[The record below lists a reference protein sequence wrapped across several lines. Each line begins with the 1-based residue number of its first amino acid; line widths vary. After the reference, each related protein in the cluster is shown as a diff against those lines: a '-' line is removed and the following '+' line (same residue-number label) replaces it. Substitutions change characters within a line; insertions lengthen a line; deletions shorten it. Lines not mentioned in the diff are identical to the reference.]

1 MRDATCMP
9 KLLAKDGCRSVRP
22 PHYPGWPARD
32 PGAGSR
38 PAPRVGAGGRS
49 GGGSRGPAPAAG
61 RTRGR
66 GGREHAA
73 HARARRPSARGSRRR
88 SPPPATGGRGPRRH
102 GRSSRR
108 RSGGGE
114 ASGGRRRPDG
124 RAGRRQPRGQHRQPG
139 VRTGLRLRPPGAR
152 RLPLCP
158 GGEGGMARAPTA
170 PPAGRYHRQS
180 MAIARIDELLSRDY
194 VRDLASLP
202 MAEVRSRR
210 DTCQEAADELSYLR
224 RLVQGRLDIVLAHI
238 EAREGGEPADLAHL
252 VEQLPAILA
261 EGTRREGLGRLPTSF
276 GPADADGWIAA
287 ELDAVADAQRIGRL
301 AELTDHHVRSV

>member
-1 MRDATCMP
+1 
-9 KLLAKDGCRSVRP
+9 
-22 PHYPGWPARD
+22 
-32 PGAGSR
+32 
-38 PAPRVGAGGRS
+38 
-49 GGGSRGPAPAAG
+49 
-61 RTRGR
+61 
-66 GGREHAA
+66 
-73 HARARRPSARGSRRR
+73 
-88 SPPPATGGRGPRRH
+88 
-102 GRSSRR
+102 
-108 RSGGGE
+108 
-114 ASGGRRRPDG
+114 
-124 RAGRRQPRGQHRQPG
+124 
-139 VRTGLRLRPPGAR
+139 
-152 RLPLCP
+152 
-158 GGEGGMARAPTA
+158 
-170 PPAGRYHRQS
+170 

-238 EAREGGEPADLAHL
+238 EAREGGETADLAHL

-301 AELTDHHVRSV
+301 AELTDHQVRSVATALAELERKVSDQRRRLFEVTDALQEEIVRRYKSGQANVDSLLR